1 MSWLSD
7 RRRDLGHGPGPA
19 GRLRRRALLG
29 GAVATGAAGV
39 GLGLSRAGELPA
51 ALGLRSGGADPEPV
65 TMAMHLHGSF
75 SEGQASMAAHLAQ
88 AQRLG
93 VDVVWWT
100 DHDWRMSGYG
110 YREAVHFDGLEEDED
125 GRWWRWTPEREG
137 ALRVGGGE
145 LVDEPRSPDEP
156 GRALRLVAS
165 GEGTMWYAAS
175 AWNFTYRTSLAD
187 TELELDVLR
196 ETAAGRLLVEVTASY
211 HPATGGRPAG
221 QYAVC
226 YEVGGDRPGVARRA
240 EGLRGVVE
248 LPAAAG
254 RWQRLRLR
262 PVDDLAAIWPDLVA
276 EDNSL
281 YRLRIGLT
289 AGPVAPLGGTA
300 RAVPPGGTAHAD
312 PAGSTARAV
321 VDRLRLRRTERAGQA
336 GLHLRDELMRRYAT
350 RYPRVAQRSGLEVS
364 LVRHL
369 NWYGGDLRLPD
380 YGGRPPVIDPS
391 LPAAEA
397 MVGLVHRAGGLVSYN
412 HPMQGE
418 VAQPDALARLLVDRR
433 ALGCD
438 LVEIGYPG
446 DLGKLLWVLDA
457 TARNAVFYTG
467 VGVSDD
473 HAGTDWLEQRAN
485 YLTGVWAASTG
496 TADLL
501 GGLRAGRAWFAN
513 PKHWRGVLDLR
524 CAGRGAMGGALVTAY
539 PRVDLTVLAT
549 ELPAGGALELLV
561 GRADLAGA
569 EPAVVRTTTVPA
581 RQVRGGSYQASVEPG
596 GGAYVRAVVR
606 AGDGSVAGVGNPL
619 WLLRRDPPHG
629 IPADRRLTA

>member
-1 MSWLSD
+1 MTTSRPSD
-7 RRRDLGHGPGPA
+7 RLRDPGHPAGPD

-29 GAVATGAAGV
+29 AVAATGATGL

-51 ALGLRSGGADPEPV
+51 ALGLRPGRADPEPV
-65 TMAMHLHGSF
+65 TMAMHLHGPF
-75 SEGQASMAAHLAQ
+75 SEGQASMAAHLTQ

-110 YREAVHFDGLEEDED
+110 YREAVRFDSLEEHED

-137 ALRVGGGE
+137 ALRAGGGE
-145 LVDEPRSPDEP
+145 LVDEPHSPDEP
-156 GRALRLVAS
+156 GRALRLVAA

-196 ETAAGRLLVEVTASY
+196 ETATGRLLVEVTASY
-211 HPATGGRPAG
+211 HPPTGGRPAG
-221 QYAVC
+221 QYAVR
-226 YEVGGDRPGVARRA
+226 YEAGGDGPGVARRA

-281 YRLRIGLT
+281 FRLRVGLT
-289 AGPVAPLGGTA
+289 AGPAAAAGG
-300 RAVPPGGTAHAD
+300 
-312 PAGSTARAV
+312 TARAV
-321 VDRLRLRRTERAGQA
+321 VDRLRLRRTQRAGQS
-336 GLHLRDELMRRYAT
+336 GLHLRDELMRRYAA

-397 MVGLVHRAGGLVSYN
+397 MVGQVHRAGGLVSYN

-418 VAQPDALARLLVDRR
+418 VAQPGALARLLVDRR

-446 DLGKLLWVLDA
+446 DLDKLLWVLDA

-524 CAGRGAMGGALVTAY
+524 HDGRGAMGGALVTAY
-539 PRVDLTVLAT
+539 PRVDVTVLAT
-549 ELPAGGALELLV
+549 DLPAGGALELVV

-569 EPAVVRTTTVPA
+569 ARAEPAVVRTTAVPA
-581 RQVRGGSYQASVEPG
+581 RQVRGGSYGMSVEPG
-596 GGAYVRAVVR
+596 GGAYLRAVVR
-606 AGDGSVAGVGNPL
+606 SGDGSVAGVGNPL
-619 WLLRRDPPHG
+619 WLLPHDPPHG
-629 IPADRRLTA
+629 IPAARRLTA

>member
-1 MSWLSD
+1 MS
-7 RRRDLGHGPGPA
+7 RPRDAGHVPGST

-29 GAVATGAAGV
+29 GAAATGVAGL
-39 GLGLSRAGELPA
+39 GLGLSRTGELPA
-51 ALGLRSGGADPEPV
+51 ALGLRGGGEGAEPV
-65 TMAMHLHGSF
+65 TMAMHLHGPF

-100 DHDWRMSGYG
+100 DHDWRISGYG
-110 YREAVHFDGLEEDED
+110 YREAVRFDGLEEDED

-137 ALRVGGGE
+137 ALRAGGGE

-156 GRALRLVAS
+156 GRAMRLSAS

-175 AWNFTYRTSLAD
+175 AWNFTYRTSLAG

-196 ETAAGRLLVEVTASY
+196 ETAAGRLLVEVTASH

-226 YEVGGDRPGVARRA
+226 YEVGGDRPGMARRA

-248 LPAAAG
+248 LPAPAG

-262 PVDDLAAIWPDLVA
+262 PVDDIAAIWPDLVA

-281 YRLRIGLT
+281 FRLRVGLT
-289 AGPVAPLGGTA
+289 AGPAGQ
-300 RAVPPGGTAHAD
+300 PGG
-312 PAGSTARAV
+312 TARAV
-321 VDRLRLRRTERAGQA
+321 VDRLRIRRTQRAGQA
-336 GLHLRDELMRRYAT
+336 GLHLRDELMHRYAA
-350 RYPRVAQRSGLEVS
+350 RYPQVAQRSGLEVS

-418 VAQPDALARLLVDRR
+418 VAQPGALARLLVDRQ

-446 DLGKLLWVLDA
+446 DLDKLLWVLDA

-501 GGLRAGRAWFAN
+501 GGLRSGRAWFAN

-524 CAGRGAMGGALVTAY
+524 YAGRGAMGGALVTAY
-539 PRVDLTVLAT
+539 PRVEVTVLAT
-549 ELPAGGALELLV
+549 DLPAGGALELLV

-569 EPAVVRTTTVPA
+569 APAVVRTTTVPA
-581 RQVRGGSYQASVEPG
+581 RQVRGGSYRMSVEPG
-596 GGAYVRAVVR
+596 GGAYLRAVVR
-606 AGDGSVAGVGNPL
+606 SGDGGVAGVGNPL